1 LIDTPTPGLE
11 LNCSNRLRLLKT
23 NSTFLI
29 NKLKIDQNI
38 KYGFLSNV
46 FNGLKQPNLAP
57 IFTLNKTQQT
67 KILKYSKPFKN
78 YGPDFQFTAVAAK
91 PQQINKNIFL
101 QKKNNLSL
109 KTTRF
114 LFINHFIAFNNIK
127 QSGVGDFE
135 LYRARRILRRF

>member
-1 LIDTPTPGLE
+1 
-11 LNCSNRLRLLKT
+11 
-23 NSTFLI
+23 
-29 NKLKIDQNI
+29 
-38 KYGFLSNV
+38 
-46 FNGLKQPNLAP
+46 LAP